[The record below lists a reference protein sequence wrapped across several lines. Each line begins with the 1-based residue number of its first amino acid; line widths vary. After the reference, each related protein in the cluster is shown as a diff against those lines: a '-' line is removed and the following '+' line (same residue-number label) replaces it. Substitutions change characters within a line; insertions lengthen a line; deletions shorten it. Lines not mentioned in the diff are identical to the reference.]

1 MAQIGTKEIE
11 KIKSDIERGDYDLEK
26 CMSLRNS
33 KLRVELARHGR
44 HVDMLA
50 ERNEPRVL
58 VALIEHGY
66 AESYYDTWKTHENG
80 DVRRA
85 LAKRGYY
92 PEVFI
97 RDKNESV
104 RHATFNQYPEMIR
117 ELLSQNNWGDWSYV
131 KSLIREHPTPELVI
145 PFVEMASPFGAS
157 ENDVLYVYAKAY
169 QTDVDTIRSTM
180 TSKQLFALNDPHWVL
195 SLPYNVASI
204 LHQYRQTL
212 AEQGRLD
219 ELIAIYDDVFDGKL
233 INWGPLERL
242 ATQLD

>member
-1 MAQIGTKEIE
+1 MTQIGTKEIE

-26 CMSLRNS
+26 CMNLRNA

-44 HVDMLA
+44 HVELLA

-66 AESYYDTWKTHENG
+66 AENYYDTWKTHENG

-104 RHATFNQYPEMIR
+104 RHAAFNQHPEYIR
-117 ELLSQNNWGDWSYV
+117 ELLSQNNLGDWIYV
-131 KSLIREHPTPELVI
+131 KSLIRENPTPELII
-145 PFVEMASPFGAS
+145 PFVEIESPYGVGKK
-157 ENDVLYVYAKAY
+157 DVITVYAAAY
-169 QTDVDTIRSTM
+169 QTEIDTIRATM
-180 TSKQLFALNDPHWVL
+180 TSKQLFILNDPHWVL
-195 SLPYNVASI
+195 SMPYNLASV
-204 LHQYRQTL
+204 LHQYHETL
-212 AEQGRLD
+212 SEKGRLD
-219 ELIAIYDDVFDGKL
+219 ELIDIYDGLYDDKH
-233 INWGPLERL
+233 INWEPLR
-242 ATQLD
+242 QLD

>member
-1 MAQIGTKEIE
+1 MAQIGNKEI
-11 KIKSDIERGDYDLEK
+11 IQDIERGDYDLEK
-26 CMSLRNS
+26 CMNLRNA

-66 AESYYDTWKTHENG
+66 AENYYEVWKTHENG

-85 LAKRGYY
+85 LARRGYY

-104 RHATFNQYPEMIR
+104 RHAAFNRHPEYIR
-117 ELLSQNNWGDWSYV
+117 ELLSQNNWGDWIYV
-131 KSLIREHPTPELVI
+131 KTLIRNNPTPELII
-145 PFVEMASPFGAS
+145 PFVEIESPFGAAK
-157 ENDVLYVYAKAY
+157 NDVITVYATAH
-169 QTDVDTIRSTM
+169 QTKLDTIRSTM

-195 SLPYNVASI
+195 GLPYTLANI
-204 LHQYRQTL
+204 LHQYRETL
-212 AEQGRLD
+212 AEQGRVD

-233 INWGPLERL
+233 INWDLLEGL
-242 ATQLD
+242 N

>member
-1 MAQIGTKEIE
+1 MGRIGNKEMEQIIQGIE
-11 KIKSDIERGDYDLEK
+11 HGDYDLEK
-26 CMSLRNS
+26 CMNLRNA

-66 AESYYDTWKTHENG
+66 AENYYDKWKNHENG

-104 RHATFNQYPEMIR
+104 RHAAFNRHPEYIR
-117 ELLSQNNWGDWSYV
+117 ELLSQNNWGDWIYV
-131 KSLIREHPTPELVI
+131 KTLIRNNPTPELII
-145 PFVEMASPFGAS
+145 PFVEIESPFGAGK
-157 ENDVLYVYAKAY
+157 NDVITVYATAY
-169 QTDVDTIRSTM
+169 QTELDTIRSTM

-195 SLPYNVASI
+195 GLPYSLANI
-204 LHQYRQTL
+204 LHQYRETL
-212 AEQGRLD
+212 AEQGRVD

-233 INWGPLERL
+233 INWDLLEGL
-242 ATQLD
+242 N

>member
-1 MAQIGTKEIE
+1 MARIGNKEI
-11 KIKSDIERGDYDLEK
+11 KQMKQDIERGDYDLEK
-26 CMSLRNS
+26 CMNLRNA

-58 VALIEHGY
+58 VALIENGY
-66 AESYYDTWKTHENG
+66 AENYYDVWKNHKNG

-104 RHATFNQYPEMIR
+104 RHATFNQHPEMIR
-117 ELLSQNNWGDWSYV
+117 ELLSQNNWGDWIYV
-131 KSLIREHPTPELVI
+131 KALIRDNPTPELVL
-145 PFVEMASPFGAS
+145 PFVEIESPFGVAKK
-157 ENDVLYVYAKAY
+157 DVITVYATAY
-169 QTDVDTIRSTM
+169 QTELDIIRSTM

-195 SLPYNVASI
+195 GLPYNLANI
-204 LHQYRQTL
+204 LHQYRETL
-212 AEQGRLD
+212 AEQGRVD
-219 ELIAIYDDVFDGKL
+219 ELIAIYDDLYDGKL
-233 INWGPLERL
+233 INWDLLEGL
-242 ATQLD
+242 N

>member
-1 MAQIGTKEIE
+1 MTQIGNKEIE

-26 CMSLRNS
+26 CMNLRNS

-66 AESYYDTWKTHENG
+66 AENYYDKWKTHENG

-85 LAKRGYY
+85 LARRGYY

-104 RHATFNQYPEMIR
+104 RHAAFNRHPEYIR
-117 ELLSQNNWGDWSYV
+117 ELLSQNNWGDWIHV
-131 KSLIREHPTPELVI
+131 KCLIRENPTPELII
-145 PFVEMASPFGAS
+145 PFVEIESPFGAAK
-157 ENDVLYVYAKAY
+157 NDVITVYATAH
-169 QTDVDTIRSTM
+169 QTKLDTIRSTM

-195 SLPYNVASI
+195 GLPYTLANI
-204 LHQYRQTL
+204 LHQYRETL
-212 AEQGRLD
+212 AEQGRVD

-233 INWGPLERL
+233 INWDLLEGL
-242 ATQLD
+242 N

>member
-1 MAQIGTKEIE
+1 MTQIGNKEIE

-26 CMSLRNS
+26 CMNLRNS

-66 AESYYDTWKTHENG
+66 AENYYDKWKAHENG

-85 LAKRGYY
+85 LARRGYY

-104 RHATFNQYPEMIR
+104 RHAAFNRHPEYIR
-117 ELLSQNNWGDWSYV
+117 ELLSQNNWGDWIHV
-131 KSLIREHPTPELVI
+131 KCLIRENPTPELII
-145 PFVEMASPFGAS
+145 PFVEIESPFGAAK
-157 ENDVLYVYAKAY
+157 NDVITVYATAH
-169 QTDVDTIRSTM
+169 QTKLDTIRSTM

-195 SLPYNVASI
+195 GLPYTLANI
-204 LHQYRQTL
+204 LHQYRETL
-212 AEQGRLD
+212 AEQGRVD

-233 INWGPLERL
+233 INWDLLEGL
-242 ATQLD
+242 N

>member
-26 CMSLRNS
+26 CMNLKNS

-58 VALIEHGY
+58 VALIEYGY
-66 AESYYDTWKTHENG
+66 AENYYDTWKNHENG

-104 RHATFNQYPEMIR
+104 RHAAFNQHPETISIVMVEPYDNGETISGWVHCTDGHTYIISESEYR
-117 ELLSQNNWGDWSYV
+117 ALVELLGET
-131 KSLIREHPTPELVI
+131 R
-145 PFVEMASPFGAS
+145 
-157 ENDVLYVYAKAY
+157 
-169 QTDVDTIRSTM
+169 
-180 TSKQLFALNDPHWVL
+180 
-195 SLPYNVASI
+195 PY
-204 LHQYRQTL
+204 
-212 AEQGRLD
+212 
-219 ELIAIYDDVFDGKL
+219 
-233 INWGPLERL
+233 
-242 ATQLD
+242 

>member
-1 MAQIGTKEIE
+1 MTQIGNKEIE

-26 CMSLRNS
+26 CMNLRNS

-66 AESYYDTWKTHENG
+66 AENYYDKWKTHENG

-85 LAKRGYY
+85 LARRGYY

-104 RHATFNQYPEMIR
+104 RHAAFNRHPEYIR
-117 ELLSQNNWGDWSYV
+117 ELLSQNNWGDWIYV
-131 KSLIREHPTPELVI
+131 KTLIRNNPTPELII
-145 PFVEMASPFGAS
+145 PFVEIESPFGAAK
-157 ENDVLYVYAKAY
+157 NDVITVYATAH
-169 QTDVDTIRSTM
+169 QTKLDTIRSTM

-195 SLPYNVASI
+195 GLPYTLANI
-204 LHQYRQTL
+204 LHQYREAL
-212 AEQGRLD
+212 AEQGRVD

-233 INWGPLERL
+233 INWDLLEGL
-242 ATQLD
+242 N

>member
-1 MAQIGTKEIE
+1 MTQIGNKEIE

-26 CMSLRNS
+26 CMNLRNS

-66 AESYYDTWKTHENG
+66 AENYYDKWKTHENG

-85 LAKRGYY
+85 LARRGYY

-104 RHATFNQYPEMIR
+104 RHAAFNRHPEYDKIMDKTLTNEADIGGHIAKLDHYIMMQKLEEIVDR
-117 ELLSQNNWGDWSYV
+117 RRKNRKDKVDDKQN
-131 KSLIREHPTPELVI
+131 
-145 PFVEMASPFGAS
+145 
-157 ENDVLYVYAKAY
+157 
-169 QTDVDTIRSTM
+169 
-180 TSKQLFALNDPHWVL
+180 
-195 SLPYNVASI
+195 
-204 LHQYRQTL
+204 
-212 AEQGRLD
+212 
-219 ELIAIYDDVFDGKL
+219 
-233 INWGPLERL
+233 
-242 ATQLD
+242 

>member
-1 MAQIGTKEIE
+1 MTQIGTKEIE

-26 CMSLRNS
+26 CMNLRNA

-44 HVDMLA
+44 HVDMLS

-66 AESYYDTWKTHENG
+66 AENYYDKWKNHENG

-104 RHATFNQYPEMIR
+104 RHAAFNQHPETIR
-117 ELLSQNNWGDWSYV
+117 ELLSQNNWGDWIYV
-131 KSLIREHPTPELVI
+131 KTLIRNNPTPELII
-145 PFVEMASPFGAS
+145 PFVEIESPFGAGKRMS
-157 ENDVLYVYAKAY
+157 L
-169 QTDVDTIRSTM
+169 RSMRPPIKRNLTP
-180 TSKQLFALNDPHWVL
+180 F
-195 SLPYNVASI
+195 
-204 LHQYRQTL
+204 
-212 AEQGRLD
+212 
-219 ELIAIYDDVFDGKL
+219 
-233 INWGPLERL
+233 GPP
-242 ATQLD
+242 

>member
-1 MAQIGTKEIE
+1 MTQIGNKKIE

-26 CMSLRNS
+26 CMNLRNS

-58 VALIEHGY
+58 VALIENGY
-66 AESYYDTWKTHENG
+66 AESYYDKWKTHENG
-80 DVRRA
+80 DVRLA
-85 LAKRGYY
+85 LARRGYY

-104 RHATFNQYPEMIR
+104 RHAAFNRHPEYIR
-117 ELLSQNNWGDWSYV
+117 ELLSQNNWGDWIHV
-131 KSLIREHPTPELVI
+131 KYLIRENPTPELII
-145 PFVEMASPFGAS
+145 PFVEIESPFGAAK
-157 ENDVLYVYAKAY
+157 NDVITVYATAH
-169 QTDVDTIRSTM
+169 QTKLDTIRSTM

-195 SLPYNVASI
+195 GLPYTLANI
-204 LHQYRQTL
+204 LHQYRETL
-212 AEQGRLD
+212 AEQGRVD

-233 INWGPLERL
+233 INWDLLEGL
-242 ATQLD
+242 N

>member
-1 MAQIGTKEIE
+1 MTQIGNKEIE

-26 CMSLRNS
+26 CMNLRNS

-50 ERNEPRVL
+50 GRNEPRVL

-66 AESYYDTWKTHENG
+66 AENYYDKWKTHENG

-85 LAKRGYY
+85 LARRGYY

-104 RHATFNQYPEMIR
+104 RRAAFNRHPEYIR
-117 ELLSQNNWGDWSYV
+117 ELLSQNNWGDWIYV
-131 KSLIREHPTPELVI
+131 KTLIRNNPTPELII
-145 PFVEMASPFGAS
+145 PFVEIESPFGAAK
-157 ENDVLYVYAKAY
+157 NDVITVYATAH
-169 QTDVDTIRSTM
+169 QTKLDTIRSTM

-195 SLPYNVASI
+195 GLPYTLANI
-204 LHQYRQTL
+204 LHQYRETL
-212 AEQGRLD
+212 AEQGRVD

-233 INWGPLERL
+233 INWDLLEGL
-242 ATQLD
+242 N

>member
-1 MAQIGTKEIE
+1 MAQIGNKEM
-11 KIKSDIERGDYDLEK
+11 KQIKQDIEHGDYDLEK
-26 CMSLRNS
+26 CMNLRNA
-33 KLRVELARHGR
+33 KLRVELARYGR

-50 ERNEPRVL
+50 ERNEPCVL

-66 AESYYDTWKTHENG
+66 AENYYDTWKTHENG

-104 RHATFNQYPEMIR
+104 RHAAFNQHPEYIR
-117 ELLSQNNWGDWSYV
+117 ELLSQNNWGDWIYV
-131 KSLIREHPTPELVI
+131 KTLIRENPTPELVI
-145 PFVEMASPFGAS
+145 PFVELESPFGAAK
-157 ENDVLYVYAKAY
+157 NDVITVYATAH
-169 QTDVDTIRSTM
+169 QTKLDTIRSTM

-195 SLPYNVASI
+195 GLPYTLANI
-204 LHQYRQTL
+204 LHQYRETL
-212 AEQGRLD
+212 AEQGRVD

-233 INWGPLERL
+233 INWDLLEGL
-242 ATQLD
+242 N